1 MAIASLPRVNAGIYA
16 DMLHRAAAT
25 LGGVSRL
32 ALRLEAPPEDV
43 RKWIAGAE
51 EPPLA
56 AFLEALDVVAQGP
69 YARGFRRLR
78 VAAIRTG

>member
-1 MAIASLPRVNAGIYA
+1 MNAGIYA

-32 ALRLEAPPEDV
+32 AVHLAAPPEAV
-43 RKWIAGAE
+43 RKWIAGTE

-69 YARGFRRLR
+69 YAKGRPPIR
-78 VAAIRTG
+78 VAAIRTR

>member
-1 MAIASLPRVNAGIYA
+1 MSAAIYA
-16 DMLHRAAAT
+16 DILHRAAAT

-32 ALRLEAPPEDV
+32 AARLDAPAEVV

-51 EPPLA
+51 EAPLA

-69 YARGFRRLR
+69 YARGRRPIR
-78 VAAIRTG
+78 VAAIRAD

>member
-16 DMLHRAAAT
+16 DMLYRAAGT
-25 LGGVSRL
+25 LGGVTRL
-32 ALRLEAPPEDV
+32 ALRLEAPPEVV
-43 RKWIAGAE
+43 RRWIAGAE

-69 YARGFRRLR
+69 YAHGLRPIR

>member
-1 MAIASLPRVNAGIYA
+1 MAIASLAGVNAGIYA

-32 ALRLEAPPEDV
+32 ARRLEAPPEVV

-51 EPPLA
+51 EAPLA

-69 YARGFRRLR
+69 YAKGRPLR